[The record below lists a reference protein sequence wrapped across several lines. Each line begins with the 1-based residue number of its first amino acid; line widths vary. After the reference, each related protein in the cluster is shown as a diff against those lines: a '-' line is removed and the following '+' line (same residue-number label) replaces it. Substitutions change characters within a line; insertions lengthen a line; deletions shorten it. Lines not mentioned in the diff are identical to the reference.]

1 MIYSLQKKFVTI
13 CGIALSSLL
22 VIIFLL
28 IGIFSTVQ
36 LNSVMDQLTDRISSN
51 GGRFPN
57 KLDSGR
63 LNKDEKRPFMG
74 FITEET
80 RFSTRYFSATF
91 DSDGNLLSVNTE
103 SISSVNEAEAA
114 EYGIKAL
121 KKSRERGWISSF
133 RYKAVSTNGST
144 TVTFVDASMN
154 ISMTF
159 STVLTVCGVLFASLL
174 AVFLLILFFSKR
186 AVKPIAES
194 YEKQNRFITDAN
206 HELKTPLTL
215 ILANLD
221 IIESEIGENEWIND
235 IRCEG
240 ERMSALV
247 NQLVALTKMDEDKNN
262 LPTERFDISAVLS
275 EVCDDFFALA
285 EQKSKSLTV
294 NLQGG
299 LFYTGDKNA
308 LRRLFSILLDNA
320 VKYCDENGVISV
332 VLKGGKHLTVSV
344 ENTYSSVDS
353 AELDKL
359 FDRFYRSDKS
369 RAYNGSFGIG
379 LSLAKAIV
387 QKHNG
392 KIFAYK
398 KDLEH
403 IGFKVILK

>member
-1 MIYSLQKKFVTI
+1 MIYSLQKKFITI

-36 LNSVMDQLTDRISSN
+36 LNSAMDQLTDRISSN

-133 RYKAVSTNGST
+133 RYKAVSTNGSI

-247 NQLVALTKMDEDKNN
+247 NQLVALTKMDEDKDN

-275 EVCDDFFALA
+275 EVCDDFFILA

-308 LRRLFSILLDNA
+308 LRHLFSILLDNA

-344 ENTYSSVDS
+344 ENTYSAVDS

-369 RAYNGSFGIG
+369 RAYNGGFGIG

-387 QKHNG
+387 QKHKG

-398 KDLEH
+398 KDSEH

>member
-1 MIYSLQKKFVTI
+1 MIYSLQKKFITI

-22 VIIFLL
+22 AIIFLL

-36 LNSVMDQLTDRISSN
+36 LNSAIDQLTDKISSN

-91 DSDGNLLSVNTE
+91 DSEGNLLSVNTE

-114 EYGIKAL
+114 EHGIKAL

-133 RYKAVSTNGST
+133 RYKVVSTDSST
-144 TVTFVDASMN
+144 TVTFVDARMN

-159 STVLTVCGVLFASLL
+159 STVLTVCGVLFASFL

-194 YEKQNRFITDAN
+194 YEKQKQFITDAN

-221 IIESEIGENEWIND
+221 IIEEETGNNEWIND

-247 NQLVALTKMDEDKNN
+247 NQLVTLTRMDEGAKNSQAESFN
-262 LPTERFDISAVLS
+262 ISELLN
-275 EVCDDFFALA
+275 EVCGDFSALA
-285 EQKSKSLTV
+285 EQKNKHLCV
-294 NLQGG
+294 FVQDDV
-299 LFYTGDKNA
+299 YYKGDAPA
-308 LRRLFSILLDNA
+308 LRRLFTILLDNA
-320 VKYCDENGVISV
+320 VKYCDEKGNISV
-332 VLKGGKHLTVSV
+332 TLIGGKYLTVCV
-344 ENTYSSVDS
+344 ENSYSAVDS
-353 AELDKL
+353 TELDRL
-359 FDRFYRSDKS
+359 FDRFYRADKS
-369 RAYNGSFGIG
+369 RTYDGGFGIG
-379 LSLAKAIV
+379 LSIAKAIV
-387 QKHNG
+387 QNHRG
-392 KIFAYK
+392 KIYAYK
-398 KDLEH
+398 KDSSH

>member
-159 STVLTVCGVLFASLL
+159 STVLTVCGVLFASFL

>member
-159 STVLTVCGVLFASLL
+159 STVLTVCGVLFASFL

-308 LRRLFSILLDNA
+308 LRHLFSILLDNA

-344 ENTYSSVDS
+344 ENTYSAVDS

-369 RAYNGSFGIG
+369 RAYNGGFGIG

-387 QKHNG
+387 QKHKG

-398 KDLEH
+398 KDSEH

>member
-1 MIYSLQKKFVTI
+1 MIYSLQKKFITI
-13 CGIALSSLL
+13 CGIALSALL

-36 LNSVMDQLTDRISSN
+36 LNSAMDQLTDRISSN

-194 YEKQNRFITDAN
+194 YEKQNWFITDAN

-275 EVCDDFFALA
+275 EVCDDFFILA
-285 EQKSKSLTV
+285 EQKSKNLTV

-299 LFYTGDKNA
+299 LFYTGNKNA
-308 LRRLFSILLDNA
+308 LRHLFSILLDNA

-332 VLKGGKHLTVSV
+332 VLKGGKHITVSV
-344 ENTYSSVDS
+344 ENTYSAVDS

-369 RAYNGSFGIG
+369 RAYNGGFGIG

-387 QKHNG
+387 QKHKG

-398 KDLEH
+398 KGSEY

>member
-1 MIYSLQKKFVTI
+1 MIYSLQKKFITI

-159 STVLTVCGVLFASLL
+159 STVLTVCGVLFASFL

>member
-1 MIYSLQKKFVTI
+1 
-13 CGIALSSLL
+13 
-22 VIIFLL
+22 
-28 IGIFSTVQ
+28 
-36 LNSVMDQLTDRISSN
+36 MDQLTDRISSN

-159 STVLTVCGVLFASLL
+159 STVLTVCGVLFASFL